1 MGHVT
6 VEVNGRK
13 YRMSCDEGAQGRVA
27 DLAAFVD
34 SVVQDIKGG
43 YKQVQE
49 DRLYLMA
56 ALIVADQL
64 FEVRNELQATLG
76 QICNLRSFQA
86 ADSSAT
92 YVPTNDVARIV
103 DASSKRLQALE
114 EKIART
120 GTE

>member
-27 DLAAFVD
+27 DLASFVD
-34 SVVQDIKGG
+34 SIVQDIKGG

-92 YVPTNDVARIV
+92 YLPTNDVARIV

>member
-6 VEVNGRK
+6 IEVNGRK

-27 DLAAFVD
+27 VLASFVD
-34 SVVQDIKGG
+34 SIVQDIKGG

-92 YVPTNDVARIV
+92 YLPTNDVARIV

-114 EKIART
+114 EKMART

>member
-13 YRMSCDEGAQGRVA
+13 YRMSCDEGAERRVA
-27 DLAAFVD
+27 ELAAFVD
-34 SVVQDIKGG
+34 ALVQDIKGG

-49 DRLYLMA
+49 ERLYLMA
-56 ALIVADQL
+56 ALIAADQL
-64 FEVRNELQATLG
+64 FDVRNELQATLA

-86 ADSSAT
+86 ADSTAT

-114 EKIART
+114 DKFART
-120 GTE
+120 GTN

>member
-13 YRMSCDEGAQGRVA
+13 YRMSLDEGAQGRVA
-27 DLAAFVD
+27 DLASFVD

-86 ADSSAT
+86 ADSAAT